1 VLVVIV
7 IVLGLRAGKNGRI
20 EDDEDKHDK
29 EAAGFS

>member
-20 EDDEDKHDK
+20 DDEDKHDK